1 MELCTFRLAGRLFGT
16 EIGLVKEV
24 VEHVNVAE
32 VPHAPTDVSG
42 IVNIRGKLHLVVD
55 LRRLFGFAPA
65 ETRSD
70 VRLVL
75 FKNAVGES
83 LGVQVDSLGDVISID
98 PRSIE
103 DRRAGEAVDGAGQ
116 HDERRKARQG
126 VALGVARTANGLMVL
141 LAPSG
146 ILPAMRE
153 QTADEF
159 RR

>member
-32 VPHAPTDVSG
+32 VPHASPDISG

-55 LRRLFGFAPA
+55 LRRIFGFAPA
-65 ETRSD
+65 ETRTD

-83 LGVQVDSLGDVISID
+83 MGVQVDSLGDVISID

-103 DRRAGEAVDGAGQ
+103 DRRAGEAADGASQ
-116 HDERRKARQG
+116 FDERRKARHG
-126 VALGVARTANGLMVL
+126 IALGVAKTNAGLMVL
-141 LAPSG
+141 LAPAG
-146 ILPAMRE
+146 ILPALRE
-153 QTADEF
+153 QPGDEF